1 MIDAEV
7 ALVGVANIKYK
18 TPVYAGSRSCKGSCA
33 TDQAKE
39 SYRGVFIYFKQKE
52 VFRGKFILVSIED
65 NETLVSNRE

>member
-18 TPVYAGSRSCKGSCA
+18 TPVYAGSRLVAKAVVA

-39 SYRGVFIYFKQKE
+39 SYRMGVYLLQAEGSIQREIYTC
-52 VFRGKFILVSIED
+52 VD
-65 NETLVSNRE
+65 